1 MKDEWKRNFRSVTFR
16 LSDGTT
22 VTGKLNIGEYAVV
35 SDFLKHSRH
44 NFWFYQTQNP
54 VAARVTLLS
63 LTEMRLH
70 ALK

>member
-35 SDFLKHSRH
+35 SDFLN